1 MKNIALALAV
11 LSFASMPITAEA
23 KACRNAKGHF
33 MKCPPTAHNAMVKK
47 APCRNA
53 KGHFIKCK

>member
-1 MKNIALALAV
+1 MKNIVLTFAV
-11 LSFASMPITAEA
+11 LAFASMPVVAEA

-33 MKCPPTAHNAMVKK
+33 MKCPPAAHKPMAKM
-47 APCRNA
+47 APCRDE

>member
-1 MKNIALALAV
+1 MKKIALALAV
-11 LSFASMPITAEA
+11 LSFASMPISAEA

-33 MKCPPTAHNAMVKK
+33 MKCPEKAVPKK
-47 APCRNA
+47 GPCRNE

>member
-1 MKNIALALAV
+1 MKKVALALAV
-11 LSFASMPITAEA
+11 LSFTTIPISAEA

-33 MKCPPTAHNAMVKK
+33 MKCPNKAVAHKG
-47 APCRNA
+47 PCRDA

>member
-1 MKNIALALAV
+1 MRNIALVIAA
-11 LSFASMPITAEA
+11 LSFASMPISAEA
-23 KACRNAKGHF
+23 KSNACRDAKGHF
-33 MKCPPTAHNAMVKK
+33 MKCPHKAAPKK

>member
-1 MKNIALALAV
+1 MKNIALALAA
-11 LSFASMPITAEA
+11 LLLASMPMSAEA

-33 MKCPPTAHNAMVKK
+33 MKCPEKAGPKK
-47 APCRNA
+47 APCRNE

>member
-1 MKNIALALAV
+1 MKIIALALAV

-33 MKCPPTAHNAMVKK
+33 LKCPPAAHMAMAKK

>member
-11 LSFASMPITAEA
+11 LSFASMPVSAEA
-23 KACRNAKGHF
+23 KPCRNAKGHF
-33 MKCPPTAHNAMVKK
+33 MKCPHAAAAKK
-47 APCRNA
+47 APCRDS

>member
-1 MKNIALALAV
+1 MKNIVLAFAV
-11 LSFASMPITAEA
+11 LAFASMPVAADA

-33 MKCPPTAHNAMVKK
+33 MKCPPAAHKPMAQK
-47 APCRNA
+47 APCRDA

>member
-1 MKNIALALAV
+1 MKNILVALAV
-11 LSFASMPITAEA
+11 LSFASMPMSAEA

-33 MKCPPTAHNAMVKK
+33 VKCPEKAAPKK
-47 APCRNA
+47 GPCRNA

>member
-1 MKNIALALAV
+1 MKNIALALAA
-11 LSFASMPITAEA
+11 LAFASMPVAAEA

-33 MKCPPTAHNAMVKK
+33 MKCPPAAHMAMAKK

-53 KGHFIKCK
+53 KGRFIKCK

>member
-1 MKNIALALAV
+1 MKKIALALAV
-11 LSFASMPITAEA
+11 LSFASMPISAEA

-33 MKCPPTAHNAMVKK
+33 MKCSEKAVPKK
-47 APCRNA
+47 GPCRNE

>member
-11 LSFASMPITAEA
+11 LSFATMPVTAEA

-33 MKCPPTAHNAMVKK
+33 MKCPPVGHNMLAKK

-53 KGHFIKCK
+53 KGHFMKCK

>member
-1 MKNIALALAV
+1 MKTIALALAA
-11 LSFASMPITAEA
+11 LSLASMPMSAEA

-33 MKCPPTAHNAMVKK
+33 MKCPEKAAPKK
-47 APCRNA
+47 APCRND

>member
-33 MKCPPTAHNAMVKK
+33 MKCPSAGHAASAKK

-53 KGHFIKCK
+53 KGLFIKCK

>member
-1 MKNIALALAV
+1 MKNIALAIAV
-11 LSFASMPITAEA
+11 LAFASMPITAEA

-33 MKCPPTAHNAMVKK
+33 MKCPPAAGHGIFKK

-53 KGHFIKCK
+53 KGRFIKCR